1 MAIIFQT
8 LPKSYRINKYKY
20 KVIDDKIIVSTIN
33 GGWAIL
39 SPEEFQLLRHEKVE
53 ENPNLF
59 KTLEEQGIIITD
71 ENIHRIAKMFA
82 DRKSFLFNSVRL
94 HIISVTLRC
103 NHKCIYCHAKS
114 RGIEEKQFDMDE
126 KTAKKVVDFI
136 FQSPSRHLDI
146 EFQGGEPLANFQI
159 IQFIVDYAKKLAQE
173 KNKHIKFNIVSNFTL
188 MDEDILDFLIENK
201 FNINTSLDGPKNLHD
216 KNRIYMGGSS
226 YEKAVYW
233 IKVIK
238 ERNYHIAALPTIS
251 KFSLPFWKEIIDEY
265 KSLGLMNIRLR
276 QMNNAGFANERW
288 LQIGYSPQEFI
299 DFWKKGLDYIIEL
312 NKQGVKMI
320 EGMAQLA
327 LQKLISKNYNGY
339 TCWGWPCGAALS
351 QCGYNYNGD
360 IYTCDEARS
369 FEEFKIGDVNQT
381 YKEVFLSPTV
391 AGFIN
396 TTSSLL
402 NKCNRC
408 VWQPFCGPC
417 LVCTFGQQKRMLGD
431 MNVDNEC
438 FIRQG
443 MLETVVKKLMK
454 EEEREILLKWL

>member
-1 MAIIFQT
+1 MAIIFQA

-82 DRKSFLFNSVRL
+82 DRKSFLFNSVSL

-126 KTAKKVVDFI
+126 KTAKKVIDFI

-276 QMNNAGFANERW
+276 QMNNAGLANENW

-327 LQKLISKNYNGY
+327 LQKLISKNYKGY